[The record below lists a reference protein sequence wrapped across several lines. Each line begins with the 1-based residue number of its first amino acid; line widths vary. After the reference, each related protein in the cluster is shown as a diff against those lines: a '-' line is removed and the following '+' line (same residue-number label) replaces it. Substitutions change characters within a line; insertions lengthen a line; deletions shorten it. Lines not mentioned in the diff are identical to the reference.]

1 MNWLE
6 GESWFQVSVWET
18 HWRRLG
24 KKSFLLKAIFIYVSL
39 SDNVFQWATID
50 WNIHKL
56 YYRDGLYIYIYLQI
70 IKQLYKYSFSIS
82 IYWCPSSLFLPLNSL
97 PRYLTQFSFYVM
109 ESRVS
114 RNCTRYIHRPS
125 TPGKEV
131 NWKENTVGKIAKRRQ
146 LPRHLRKFTLAQ
158 ILILVKF
165 YSIT

>member
-24 KKSFLLKAIFIYVSL
+24 KKSFLLKAIFIYISL
-39 SDNVFQWATID
+39 SDNVIQWATID
-50 WNIHKL
+50 LNIHKL

-70 IKQLYKYSFSIS
+70 IKQLYKYSFSMNK
-82 IYWCPSSLFLPLNSL
+82 YWCPSSFFLPLNSL

-114 RNCTRYIHRPS
+114 RNCTRNIPRPS

-131 NWKENTVGKIAKRRQ
+131 NWNENTVGTIAKRRQ
-146 LPRHLRKFTLAQ
+146 LPRRIRKFTLTQ
-158 ILILVKF
+158 IFILVKF

>member
-6 GESWFQVSVWET
+6 GESWFQASVW
-18 HWRRLG
+18 RLG
-24 KKSFLLKAIFIYVSL
+24 KKSFLLKAIFIYICL
-39 SDNVFQWATID
+39 NDNVIQWATVD
-50 WNIHKL
+50 WNIHML
-56 YYRDGLYIYIYLQI
+56 YYRDGLYIYIYIYIYLQI
-70 IKQLYKYSFSIS
+70 MKQLYKYSFGMS
-82 IYWCPSSLFLPLNSL
+82 IYYRPSSLFLPLNSL

-114 RNCTRYIHRPS
+114 RNCTRNIHRPS

-131 NWKENTVGKIAKRRQ
+131 NWKENAVGKIAKRRQ
-146 LPRHLRKFTLAQ
+146 LPRHIRKFTLVQ